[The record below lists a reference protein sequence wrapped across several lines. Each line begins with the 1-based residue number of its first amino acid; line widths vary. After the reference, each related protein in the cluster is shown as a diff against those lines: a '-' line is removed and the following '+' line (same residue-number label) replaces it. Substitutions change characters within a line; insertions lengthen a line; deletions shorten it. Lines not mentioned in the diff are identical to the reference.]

1 MTPLRILVVHN
12 RYQQYG
18 GEDSVVD
25 AETRLLEAAGHTVE
39 RLIVDNDAIT
49 GPLGNAMTA
58 MLATYNPYAR
68 RKLTRLLAKQRP
80 SVVHVHN
87 VFPRLSPSIF
97 DACRDAG
104 VPSVL
109 TLHNFRIG
117 CANGFLVRDGRP
129 CELCLE
135 GSTLP
140 AVTYRCYRGSL
151 AGSATLAAM
160 IAFHR
165 RIGTWSHKVDR
176 LIALTEF
183 SRSKLIQAGASAERT
198 MVKPNFMFDPLNRED
213 GDDLA
218 GVSAVPRGLYVG
230 RLSAEKGVELLVEAW
245 RELETPLTI
254 AGTGPLE
261 ETLKAAAGGRVDFA
275 GQRDRAQVLGDFA
288 AASYVIVPSVWYENF
303 PMTVVEAMAMG
314 KPVIASD
321 IGALR
326 EIVHHG
332 EDGLLFEPGNP
343 AALRAAVRTLT
354 QTPGLMVQMGQRAR
368 ARYLRELTPER
379 NLAMLEAI
387 YRGVIPCDPE
397 GSASVTSNKG
407 SVVAANLP

>member
-25 AETRLLEAAGHTVE
+25 AETRLLETAGHAVE

-49 GPLGNAMTA
+49 SPLGSAA
-58 MLATYNPYAR
+58 AALLATYNPFSRRDLAR
-68 RKLTRLLAKQRP
+68 VLAARRP

-97 DACRDAG
+97 EACRDAG

-129 CELCLE
+129 CELCLG

-140 AVTYRCYRGSL
+140 AIQYRCYRGSL

-165 RIGTWSHKVDR
+165 RVGTWSSKVDR
-176 LIALTEF
+176 LIALTDF
-183 SRSKLIQAGASAERT
+183 SRGKLIEAGASAERT
-198 MVKPNFMFDPLNRED
+198 VVKPNFMFDPLD
-213 GDDLA
+213 GID
-218 GVSAVPRGLYVG
+218 GIGPETTPPVVPRGLYVG
-230 RLSAEKGVELLVEAW
+230 RLSAEKGVGLLVEAW

-261 ETLKAAAGGRVDFA
+261 ATLKAAARGPVDFA
-275 GQRDRAQVLGDFA
+275 GQRNRTQILGDFA
-288 AASYVIVPSVWYENF
+288 AASYVVVPSVWYENF

-354 QTPGLMVQMGQRAR
+354 ETPGLMAEMGRRAR

-379 NLAMLEAI
+379 NLTMLEAI
-387 YRGVIPCDPE
+387 YRGVIPA
-397 GSASVTSNKG
+397 GAKALAG
-407 SVVAANLP
+407 AGANAVLT